1 MGSVFDFEDVRSFVA
16 PKQMPSVWV
25 EMSGLSYCDS
35 TYRIDRVCSDVTVV
49 EYVISG
55 TGSLFVGGNTYHP
68 SAGDIYILHEKSD
81 HSYIADKK
89 DPWVKIFVNLK
100 GTAVPGMLQ
109 AFGLHKKAL
118 YSGCEE
124 LYPVFA
130 ELFEATKQDVPTD
143 VIMEQCAMIL
153 TKLLSRMSSKVL
165 QELQPTEEA
174 KQLKNFIDSNY
185 QRDLTMNE
193 IASSIFRSND
203 YANKLFKRFYGNTPY
218 AYYIEAKISHAKA
231 LLLHTSLSISQIAE
245 RLGYK
250 NDQYF
255 SKQFRKV
262 TGMTATRFRAGFRDE
277 KNSKR
282 RSDGQKA
289 AKEI

>member
-1 MGSVFDFEDVRSFVA
+1 MVGSVFDFEDVRSFVA
-16 PKQMPSVWV
+16 PKQLPAVWV

-35 TYRIDRVCSDVTVV
+35 TYRIDRICSDVTVI

-55 TGSLFVGGNTYHP
+55 TGSLYVGQNTYHP
-68 SAGDIYILHEKSD
+68 AAGDVYILHEKSD

-100 GTAVPGMLQ
+100 GTAVAGMLQ
-109 AFGLHKKAL
+109 AFGLRKKVV
-118 YSGCEE
+118 YPGCEE

-130 ELFEATKQDVPTD
+130 ELFEATKQDAPTD
-143 VIMEQCAMIL
+143 TIMEQCAMIL
-153 TKLLSRMSSKVL
+153 AKLLSRMSNKL
-165 QELQPTEEA
+165 QQEQHPTEEA
-174 KQLKNFIDSNY
+174 RALKSFIDSNY

-193 IASSIFRSND
+193 IAQSIFRSND
-203 YANKLFKRFYGNTPY
+203 YANKLFKRFYDNTPY

-231 LLLHTSLSISQIAE
+231 LLLHTSLSISQVAE

-262 TGMTATRFRAGFRDE
+262 TGMTATRFRANFRDE
-277 KNSKR
+277 KNGKR
-282 RSDGQKA
+282 RNNPHNAD
-289 AKEI
+289 